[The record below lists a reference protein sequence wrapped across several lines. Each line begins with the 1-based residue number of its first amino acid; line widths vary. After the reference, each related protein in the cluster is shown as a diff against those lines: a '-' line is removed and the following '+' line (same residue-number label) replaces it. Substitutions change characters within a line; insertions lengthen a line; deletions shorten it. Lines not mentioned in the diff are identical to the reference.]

1 MNKESITAPADA
13 ELASTLKHKHR
24 IMKER
29 LLASALKPEPV
40 SMNSYKNK
48 KKKKKLTDQR
58 WISKLAKNY
67 IISKMNI

>member
-1 MNKESITAPADA
+1 MNKGSITAPADA

-40 SMNSYKNK
+40 SMNSYKK
-48 KKKKKLTDQR
+48 KNLTDQR

-67 IISKMNI
+67 IMSKMNI

>member
-1 MNKESITAPADA
+1 MNKGSITAPADA

-24 IMKER
+24 IMKEK

-40 SMNSYKNK
+40 SMNSY
-48 KKKKKLTDQR
+48 KKKLTDQR

>member
-40 SMNSYKNK
+40 SMNSYK

>member
-40 SMNSYKNK
+40 SMNSYKK
-48 KKKKKLTDQR
+48 KKTN
-58 WISKLAKNY
+58 KN
-67 IISKMNI
+67 